1 MTKMI
6 VCSIK
11 LKLRPGKI
19 KIFLYIPE
27 FIPAAQALA
36 IVTLLLYIVEFVIMV
51 TVIVLIL
58 RNVSFGDYWNPKNIS
73 LVSSL
78 ITLNILRTILILNKE
93 VKTYYWR

>member
-1 MTKMI
+1 MR
-6 VCSIK
+6 C
-11 LKLRPGKI
+11 I
-19 KIFLYIPE
+19 KIFFYIPE

-78 ITLNILRTILILNKE
+78 ITFSAGTFGGKIMFYLQ
-93 VKTYYWR
+93 